1 MRSDSVRSPEPED
14 EDVRREKEKLL
25 NRNETSIEESS
36 FSIVIKVSSQSVR
49 ARSITTSSPT
59 FCIMPGFPKLPIGS
73 SHNLM
78 RDKSKEPLC
87 GRLGFPRDLLVDV
100 FLLSRGNSHEGVT
113 VPAKN
118 ITQY

>member
-49 ARSITTSSPT
+49 ARSIATSSPT
-59 FCIMPGFPKLPIGS
+59 FLHHAKLPIGS

-78 RDKSKEPLC
+78 RDKSKRASVWEA
-87 GRLGFPRDLLVDV
+87 RVSQGFV
-100 FLLSRGNSHEGVT
+100 S
-113 VPAKN
+113 
-118 ITQY
+118 